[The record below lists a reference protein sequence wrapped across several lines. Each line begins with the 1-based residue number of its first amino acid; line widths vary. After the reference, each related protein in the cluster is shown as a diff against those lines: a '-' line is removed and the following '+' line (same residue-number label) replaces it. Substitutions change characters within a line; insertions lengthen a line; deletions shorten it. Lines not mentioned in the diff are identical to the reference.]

1 MNWCFYTTGICQGQN
16 TFVTVMQAS
25 FPAVF
30 ILFCMFINLKDV
42 DAGQYHNMKLNY
54 VVYIDKE
61 STSAGLYG
69 GILPVV
75 DTCTI
80 PYVDV
85 LYMNVNVD

>member
-1 MNWCFYTTGICQGQN
+1 
-16 TFVTVMQAS
+16 
-25 FPAVF
+25 
-30 ILFCMFINLKDV
+30 
-42 DAGQYHNMKLNY
+42 MKLHY

-85 LYMNVNVD
+85 LYMDVNVDCCTREMGKDVTWMGTYLHRKLSTYVLKIKYVL

>member
-1 MNWCFYTTGICQGQN
+1 
-16 TFVTVMQAS
+16 
-25 FPAVF
+25 
-30 ILFCMFINLKDV
+30 
-42 DAGQYHNMKLNY
+42 MKLNY

-69 GILPVV
+69 MLPVV

-85 LYMNVNVD
+85 LYMDVNVD

>member
-1 MNWCFYTTGICQGQN
+1 
-16 TFVTVMQAS
+16 
-25 FPAVF
+25 
-30 ILFCMFINLKDV
+30 
-42 DAGQYHNMKLNY
+42 MKLNY

-61 STSAGLYG
+61 STLAGLYG

-85 LYMNVNVD
+85 LYMDVNVD